1 MREKPSTHES
11 PWWLAKEKLMEFIK
25 KNLCALIVAGAGV
38 LALIFGLILPGMT
51 YVTKTYSTTVGLI
64 GLFFGAPAIVTTTGP
79 ITTTG
84 SFSGGLSV
92 FGLLSFLA
100 LIAGITL
107 TIVSIFVKDKKLDL
121 IGAILVAVAG
131 VLVFLL
137 MTAGT
142 EVFYE
147 GSSFGT
153 FNEVFE
159 GFSLGA
165 GAIIYGIVA
174 LLGGAF
180 GVLNNFKKI
189 VK

>member
-51 YVTKTYSTTVGLI
+51 ASSTYTSSTVGLM
-64 GLFFGAPAIVTTTGP
+64 GLRVGAPV
-79 ITTTG
+79 ITNTTG
-84 SFSGGLSV
+84 SLSNTVTYSGGLSI
-92 FGLLSFLA
+92 FGLISFLA
-100 LIAGITL
+100 LVAGIAL

-121 IGAILVAVAG
+121 IGAILVAGA
-131 VLVFLL
+131 LMFLL
-137 MTAGT
+137 MTVGT
-142 EVFYE
+142 DVSYR
-147 GSSFGT
+147 GMTGT
-153 FNEVFE
+153 FSEIF
-159 GFSLGA
+159 GKCTLGA